1 MHFSYR
7 LRKSLPVPR
16 CGVQKGHKSTMQT
29 LPNCTPFRLYEPASL
44 RTYLLADLVRIMLID
59 LGMTTK
65 SKKPDMLEWVMS
77 FPGKEKRNGENVE
90 ALVEAA
96 AIMIGVSALDVQ
108 SVVATFADF
117 QATAMTAFADKQNSL
132 KRHKRK

>member
-1 MHFSYR
+1 
-7 LRKSLPVPR
+7 
-16 CGVQKGHKSTMQT
+16 
-29 LPNCTPFRLYEPASL
+29 
-44 RTYLLADLVRIMLID
+44 MLID